1 MALKLKTPPASEPI
15 SLAET
20 KSYLKVSGT
29 TDDVLISQM
38 ISAVRKSCEDWTGRA
53 LVTQTWTL
61 WRDAFPHRKKDRL
74 PHDGYFELPVD
85 FADEAQRVISIPRPP
100 LQSVT
105 FLKTYNTGNQ
115 ATTFDASKYLM
126 DAASEPGRIVLNQSN
141 SWPTG
146 LRPAN
151 ALEIEFVAG
160 YGDAS
165 AVPDALKQGM
175 LLWIKLLAA
184 DRNWLFELGE
194 STAGLIE
201 FNRSDLPPQVISVWS
216 PYKIYSLDPG
226 RP

>member
-1 MALKLKTPPASEPI
+1 MALKLKTPPASAPL

-20 KSYLKVSGT
+20 KTYLKVTGT
-29 TDDVLISQM
+29 ADDTLINQ
-38 ISAVRKSCEDWTGRA
+38 IITALRKSCEDWTGRV

-61 WRDAFPHRKKDRL
+61 WRDAFPHRERDRL

-85 FADEAQRVISIPRPP
+85 FADEAQRVIPIPRSP

-115 ATTFDASKYLM
+115 ATAFDASKYFV
-126 DAASEPGRIVLNQSN
+126 DTASEPGRIVLNQSS
-141 SWPTG
+141 SWPAG

-151 ALEIEFVAG
+151 AVEIEFVAG

-175 LLWIKLLAA
+175 LLWIKLLVA

-201 FNRSDLPPQVISVWS
+201 FNRNDVPPQVASLWS
-216 PYKIYSLDPG
+216 PYKIYSLGP
-226 RP
+226 R

>member
-1 MALKLKTPPASEPI
+1 MALKLKTPPASEP
-15 SLAET
+15 LTLTET
-20 KSYLKVSGT
+20 KSYLKVTDTADDALLSQIIT
-29 TDDVLISQM
+29 TL
-38 ISAVRKSCEDWTGRA
+38 RKSCEDWTGRA

-61 WRDAFPHRKKDRL
+61 WRDAFPHRQKDRL

-85 FADEAQRVISIPRPP
+85 FADEPQRVIAIPRAP

-105 FLKTYNTGNQ
+105 FLKTYDPLNL
-115 ATTFDASKYLM
+115 ATTFDASKYFV
-126 DAASEPGRIVLNQSN
+126 DTPSEPGRIVLNPAG
-141 SWPTG
+141 SWPSG

-151 ALEIEFVAG
+151 AVEVEFVAG

-175 LLWIKLLAA
+175 LLWIKLLIG

-201 FNRSDLPPQVISVWS
+201 FNRSDVPPPVVSLWS
-216 PYKIYSLDPG
+216 PYKIYALG
-226 RP
+226 QA

>member
-1 MALKLKTPPASEPI
+1 MALKLKTPPASEPL

-20 KSYLKVSGT
+20 KTYLKVTGT
-29 TDDVLISQM
+29 ADDTLISQ
-38 ISAVRKSCEDWTGRA
+38 IITALRKSCEDWTGRA

-61 WRDAFPHRKKDRL
+61 WRDAFPHRQKDRL

-85 FADEAQRVISIPRPP
+85 FADEAQRMISIPRPP

-115 ATTFDASKYLM
+115 ATTFDASKYFI
-126 DAASEPGRIVLNQSN
+126 DSASEPGRVVFNQSS
-141 SWPTG
+141 SWPAG

-151 ALEIEFVAG
+151 AVEIEFVAG

-165 AVPDALKQGM
+165 TVPDALKQDM
-175 LLWIKLLAA
+175 LLWIKLLVA
-184 DRNWLFELGE
+184 DRNWLFEQGE

-201 FNRSDLPPQVISVWS
+201 FNQDDVPPPVASLWS
-216 PYKIYSLDPG
+216 PYKIYSLDP
-226 RP
+226 R

>member
-15 SLAET
+15 ALAET
-20 KSYLKVSGT
+20 KAYLKV
-29 TDDVLISQM
+29 TDTADDALLSQ
-38 ISAVRKSCEDWTGRA
+38 IITALRKSCEDWTSRA

-61 WRDAFPHRKKDRL
+61 WRDAFPNRQKDRL

-85 FADEAQRVISIPRPP
+85 FADEAQRVLHIPRAP

-105 FLKTYNTGNQ
+105 FLKTYDTLNL
-115 ATTFDASKYLM
+115 ATTFDTAKYFV
-126 DAASEPGRIVLNQSN
+126 DTPSEPGRIVLNATSF
-141 SWPTG
+141 WPSG

-151 ALEIEFVAG
+151 AVEIEFVAG

-165 AVPDALKQGM
+165 AVPDALKQGI
-175 LLWIKLLAA
+175 LLWIKLLFG

-201 FNRSDLPPQVISVWS
+201 FNRMDLPPQVVSLWS
-216 PYKIYSLDPG
+216 PYKIYSLG
-226 RP
+226 QA

>member
-1 MALKLKTPPASEPI
+1 MALKLKTPPASEPLT
-15 SLAET
+15 LAET
-20 KSYLKVSGT
+20 KSYLKVSDT
-29 TDDVLISQM
+29 TDDTLLSQ
-38 ISAVRKSCEDWTGRA
+38 IITAIRKSCEDWTGRA

-61 WRDAFPHRKKDRL
+61 WRDAFPHREKDRL

-85 FADEAQRVISIPRPP
+85 FADQAQRVLSIPRPP

-105 FLKTYNTGNQ
+105 FLKTYDTANQ
-115 ATTFDASKYLM
+115 ETTFAAAKYLV
-126 DAASEPGRIVLNQSN
+126 DAVSEPGRIVLNQSS

-151 ALEIEFVAG
+151 AVEIEFLAG

-175 LLWIKLLAA
+175 LLWIKLLYG

-201 FNRSDLPPQVISVWS
+201 FNRSNVPPPVASLWS
-216 PYKIYSLDPG
+216 PYKIYSLDQG
-226 RP
+226 

>member
-1 MALKLKTPPASEPI
+1 MALKLKTPPASEPLT
-15 SLAET
+15 LAET
-20 KSYLKVSGT
+20 KSYLKVTGT
-29 TDDVLISQM
+29 ADDTLLSQLIAT
-38 ISAVRKSCEDWTGRA
+38 IRNSCEDWTGRA

-61 WRDAFPHRKKDRL
+61 WRDGFPHRKKDRL

-85 FADEAQRVISIPRPP
+85 FADEAQRVLEIPRPP

-105 FLKTYNTGNQ
+105 FLKTYDTAHQG
-115 ATTFDASKYLM
+115 TTFDAGKYFV
-126 DAASEPGRIVLNQSN
+126 DAASEPGRIVLNPAS
-141 SWPTG
+141 SWPSG

-151 ALEIEFVAG
+151 AVEIEFAAG

-175 LLWIKLLAA
+175 LLWVKLLYG

-201 FNRSDLPPQVISVWS
+201 FNRQDIPQPVTSLWS
-216 PYKIYSLDPG
+216 PYKIYSLG
-226 RP
+226 QA

>member
-1 MALKLKTPPASEPI
+1 MALKLKTPPASEPLT
-15 SLAET
+15 LAET
-20 KSYLKVSGT
+20 KSYLKVTGSA
-29 TDDVLISQM
+29 DDTLLSQLIAA
-38 ISAVRKSCEDWTGRA
+38 IRNSCEDWTGRA

-61 WRDAFPHRKKDRL
+61 WRDGFPHRKKDRL

-85 FADEAQRVISIPRPP
+85 FADEAQRVLEIPRPP

-105 FLKTYNTGNQ
+105 FLKTYDTADQ
-115 ATTFDASKYLM
+115 ATTFDAGKYFV
-126 DAASEPGRIVLNQSN
+126 DAASEPGRIVLNPAS
-141 SWPTG
+141 SWPSG

-151 ALEIEFVAG
+151 AVEIEFAAG

-175 LLWIKLLAA
+175 LLWVKLLYG

-201 FNRSDLPPQVISVWS
+201 FSRQDIPQPVTSLWS
-216 PYKIYSLDPG
+216 PYKIYSLG
-226 RP
+226 QA